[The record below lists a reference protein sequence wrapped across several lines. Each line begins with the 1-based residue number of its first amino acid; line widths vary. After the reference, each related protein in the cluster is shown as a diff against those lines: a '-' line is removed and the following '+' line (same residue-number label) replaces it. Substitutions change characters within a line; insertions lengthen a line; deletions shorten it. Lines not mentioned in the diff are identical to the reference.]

1 MSAFSMRRGDRVMSA
16 EKALQVIERGYSCR
30 LATVGADGAPYCTP
44 FLYVGM
50 NGHLYVH
57 STSARG
63 HFMTN
68 VDREPRI
75 CLQLDEQDGVFDYGR
90 FECDSGLAFRS
101 VVVFGT
107 IRLVTE
113 RALKQAF
120 CEALLR
126 KYGKPGRDRPKD
138 FFPRL
143 DLIAVFEI
151 AVERLTG
158 KETAMPPMS
167 EQWPAKDRTKT
178 PEAAPAAGTSAT
190 MPSVAISSAAVDVAL
205 AGPGFSPTSS
215 I

>member
-16 EKALQVIERGYSCR
+16 DRALQVIERGYSCR

-44 FLYVGM
+44 FLYVAM
-50 NGHLYVH
+50 NGRLYVH
-57 STSARG
+57 TTGAKG
-63 HFMTN
+63 HFRTN
-68 VDREPRI
+68 VDREPRV

-113 RALKQAF
+113 PALKQAF
-120 CEALLR
+120 CEALLD
-126 KYGKPGRDRPKD
+126 KYGKPGRDRPAN

-143 DLIAVFEI
+143 DLIAVFEV

-158 KETAMPPMS
+158 KETAMPPPS
-167 EQWPAKDRTKT
+167 ERWPAKDRTKT
-178 PEAAPAAGTSAT
+178 PNATPSA
-190 MPSVAISSAAVDVAL
+190 
-205 AGPGFSPTSS
+205 
-215 I
+215 

>member
-1 MSAFSMRRGDRVMSA
+1 MSSFSMRRGDRVMSA
-16 EKALQVIERGYSCR
+16 DDALQVIERGYSCR

-44 FLYVGM
+44 FLYVWMDGK
-50 NGHLYVH
+50 LYVH
-57 STSARG
+57 SATARG
-63 HFMTN
+63 HFRTN
-68 VDREPRI
+68 VDRDPRV
-75 CLQLDEQDGVFDYGR
+75 CFQLDEQEGVFDYGR

-107 IRLVTE
+107 IRVVTE
-113 RALKQAF
+113 PAVKQAF

-126 KYGKPGRDRPKD
+126 KYGKPDLNRPKN

-158 KETAMPPMS
+158 KETAMPPIA

-178 PEAAPAAGTSAT
+178 PHVVAPE
-190 MPSVAISSAAVDVAL
+190 
-205 AGPGFSPTSS
+205 
-215 I
+215 

>member
-1 MSAFSMRRGDRVMSA
+1 MRRGDRVMSA
-16 EKALQVIERGYSCR
+16 DQALQVIARGYSCR

-44 FLYVGM
+44 FLYVWMDGR
-50 NGHLYVH
+50 LYIH
-57 STSARG
+57 STSALG
-63 HFMTN
+63 HFRTN
-68 VDREPRI
+68 VDREPRV
-75 CLQLDEQDGVFDYGR
+75 CVQLDEREGVFDYGR

-107 IRLVTE
+107 IKVVTE
-113 RALKQAF
+113 PAIKQAF

-126 KYGKPGRDRPKD
+126 KYGKRESDRPKN

-158 KETAMPPMS
+158 KETAMPPIS

-178 PEAAPAAGTSAT
+178 PDARAPG
-190 MPSVAISSAAVDVAL
+190 
-205 AGPGFSPTSS
+205 
-215 I
+215 